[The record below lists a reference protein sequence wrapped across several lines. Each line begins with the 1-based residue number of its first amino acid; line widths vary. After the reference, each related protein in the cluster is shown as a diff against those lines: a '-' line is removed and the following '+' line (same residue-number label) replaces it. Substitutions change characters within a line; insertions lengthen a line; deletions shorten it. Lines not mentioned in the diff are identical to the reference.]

1 MLIIQM
7 AAAALLVLG
16 SALIFQALLEIDAP
30 TGPPSVARP
39 RPRRRLA
46 EPEPEIHLP
55 KAA

>member
-1 MLIIQM
+1 MLIIQI

-16 SALIFQALLEIDAP
+16 SALIFRALLEIDAP
-30 TGPPSVARP
+30 TRPPSALRL
-39 RPRRRLA
+39 RRRLI

>member
-1 MLIIQM
+1 MLIIQI

-16 SALIFQALLEIDAP
+16 SALIFKALLEIDAP
-30 TGPPSVARP
+30 TRPPSEL
-39 RPRRRLA
+39 RPRRRMI